1 MLYALIPLCLCLAG
15 VFLWQESKKNYVPAV
30 ILKGLASLCFVILGF
45 CLSKGSPA
53 ARLITVGLLWLP
65 GEMAV
70 YGNGLKLA
78 GWKDPRVASVP
89 AYLILYMVSGG
100 WDNDPL
106 DPRRLPADFEIDYGR
121 AWQRNEHR
129 HTRL

>member
-1 MLYALIPLCLCLAG
+1 MEHLTRWGPHRFNIACHWDGYG
-15 VFLWQESKKNYVPAV
+15 KNHRAIGTGNVYVRPDAD
-30 ILKGLASLCFVILGF
+30 GF
-45 CLSKGSPA
+45 
-53 ARLITVGLLWLP
+53 ITVGLLWLP

-106 DPRRLPADFEIDYGR
+106 DPRRLPADFEIDYVR
-121 AWQRNEHR
+121 AWQRKD
-129 HTRL
+129 LK